1 MSSTAR
7 AVRSTRAELDPDAL
21 VALEEERDFLLRS
34 LDDLDA
40 EYAAGDMDEDDYR
53 TLKDDYTARAAAAVR
68 RIEERN
74 ERVQAAR
81 GPRGRGRT
89 ALIVLGVVVVGVVA
103 GLVFKEAV
111 GRRDVGDG
119 ITGDLPTS
127 SRSLLDQGERALQA
141 GDLEVAAAA
150 FDDVLEID
158 PRNVDAL
165 MGKATIAL
173 AEDDVEGSLA
183 LYDEALTIEPDNVE
197 ALAYQGALFHRQGDP
212 ERALA
217 QIDEAIALD
226 PAFLDAWGFR
236 LAILAEEG
244 RFDEALAPIEDLA
257 ATGDVDIAFGIAQQA
272 STMARTE
279 SALLTPVQVLE
290 VYDAL
295 LAGAPDFAPALTYRA
310 WEPASLAV
318 SGAITGDDAE
328 TLLEDALVRLDEAV
342 AADPDYADALVFRA
356 IVLKNLGREAE
367 AAEALA
373 AFDATDP
380 PAEMEAL
387 VEQFGLREALGE

>member
-1 MSSTAR
+1 MSPAAG
-7 AVRSTRAELDPDAL
+7 AVGSSRPRLDPDTL

-40 EYAAGDMDEDDYR
+40 EYSAGDMDEDDYR

-74 ERVQAAR
+74 ERVRAAQR
-81 GPRGRGRT
+81 PRSRGRT
-89 ALIVLGVVVVGVVA
+89 TMIVLGVVVAGVVA

-111 GRRDVGDG
+111 GRRDDGDL
-119 ITGDLPTS
+119 ITGDAPTS
-127 SRSLLDQGERALQA
+127 SRSLLDQGDRALQA
-141 GDLEVAAAA
+141 GDLEAAAVA

-158 PRNVDAL
+158 PRNLDAL

-173 AEDDVEGSLA
+173 NEGDVDGALA
-183 LYDEALTIEPDNVE
+183 LYDEALAIEPDNVE
-197 ALAYQGALFHRQGDP
+197 ALAYQGALFNRQGDP

-226 PAFLDAWGFR
+226 PAFLDAWGFK
-236 LAILAEEG
+236 LAILAEAG
-244 RFDEALAPIEDLA
+244 RFEEALAPIEELA
-257 ATGDVDIAFGIAQQA
+257 ASGDVDIAFGIAQQA
-272 STMARTE
+272 STMSRAE

-328 TLLEDALVRLDEAV
+328 ALLEDALTRLDQAV
-342 AADPDYADALVFRA
+342 EADPGYADALVFRA

-387 VEQFGLREALGE
+387 VEQFGLRDAVAE